1 MVTDERTRI
10 AVSLRE
16 LGRMILR
23 LLPVIICWSAFCC
36 TLLYCVLGGRG
47 DPVFTAET
55 SIYVLSRSPDS
66 DYGRLDVSDLD
77 VSQQMTM
84 DAMSI
89 LSNEQMAAEVLA
101 NLKGDAAPLQT
112 MSASNLL
119 NMVNIYRKDDSLEI
133 SIAVSGTDPYVVCDV
148 ANTYRETAIRE
159 LSDRIMAR
167 GIQTVKEAVIPLSP
181 SGRSAGFYGAVG
193 LLLGLMSACG
203 MIVIVYIVR
212 HAERYAEDVRRI

>member
-16 LGRMILR
+16 LGRTILR
-23 LLPVIICWSAFCC
+23 LLPVIVCWSAFCC
-36 TLLYCVLGGRG
+36 TLLYCYKGSFSQ
-47 DPVFTAET
+47 PVFTAET
-55 SIYVLSRSPDS
+55 SIYILSRSPDS

-77 VSQQMTM
+77 VSMQMTL

-89 LSNEQMAAEVLA
+89 IGSEQVATEVLA
-101 NLKGDAAPLQT
+101 NLKGDAAPMKT

-119 NMVNIYRKDDSLEI
+119 SMVNISRKDDSLEI
-133 SIAVSGTDPYVVCDV
+133 SISVTGADPYVVCDI

-167 GIQTVKEAVIPLSP
+167 GIQTVREAVIPLAP
-181 SGRSAGFYGAVG
+181 SGQPAGFYGAVG
-193 LLLGLMSACG
+193 LVLGLISSCG
-203 MIVIVYIVR
+203 LILVVYIVR
-212 HAERYAEDVRRI
+212 YAERDAEDVRRI